1 MDRLDASDFEKAR
14 LARGGVW
21 IVAFIADW
29 CPFCQSFL
37 PQFSTL
43 EAETGFRAAIGDLT
57 SEESPHWDDFR
68 IEVVPTVAVFRDG
81 RVVFR
86 VDGILGTGLPP
97 GGLERARASAL
108 AAGA

>member
-1 MDRLDASDFEKAR
+1 MDRLDAGSFEKTR
-14 LARGGVW
+14 LARDGVW

-29 CPFCQSFL
+29 CPFCQRFL
-37 PQFSTL
+37 PQFSAL
-43 EAETGFRAAIGDLT
+43 EAETGFRVAIGDLT
-57 SEESPHWDDFR
+57 SEASPLWDEFR

-81 RVVFR
+81 RMVFR

-97 GGLERARASAL
+97 GGLEKARTAAL